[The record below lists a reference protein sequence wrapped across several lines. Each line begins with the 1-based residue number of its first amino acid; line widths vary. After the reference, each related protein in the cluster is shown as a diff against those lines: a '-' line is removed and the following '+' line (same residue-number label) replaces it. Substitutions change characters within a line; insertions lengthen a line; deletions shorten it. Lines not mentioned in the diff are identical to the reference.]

1 MLFLKNPAKEETTL
15 PTFLRLHVRA
25 TFLVWKQSLFPGNKI
40 NVSKIFQGH
49 FASVTSFRTKET
61 ERNGALNWEEALCLL
76 QCRFSNKD
84 RTYS

>member
-40 NVSKIFQGH
+40 NVSNIFQGH
-49 FASVTSFRTKET
+49 FASVT
-61 ERNGALNWEEALCLL
+61 RNGALNWGEALCLL